1 MKIGKRMKKKS
12 NSLITKIAFT
22 LMHISCLGVFFINYN
37 ITAILVFFIT
47 FSTRTFALTAGYH
60 RYFAH
65 KSFQTSRVFQFILA
79 LVGTWA
85 SQKGPLWWSGH
96 HRYHHIHSDKET
108 DLHSPRNGVFQSH
121 ISWIFEDENNLV
133 DPKYTK
139 DWLKYPEI
147 VWLDKY
153 SHLSFILYLFALFII
168 GLSLNYYY
176 PSLGTSGLDFI
187 FWGGMISTVLLY
199 HTTFSVNSIC
209 HIFGSRDYQTSDN
222 SRNNW
227 LIALITFGEGWH
239 NNHHKFAYSV
249 RNNLKFWQIDIT
261 YIILCLLR
269 KINVVWGF
277 KQPKK
282 TAKATPLN
290 I

>member
-1 MKIGKRMKKKS
+1 MQQQS
-12 NSLITKIAFT
+12 NKFTIIAFSA
-22 LMHISCLGVFFINYN
+22 MHLACLAIFFVNYN
-37 ITAILVFFIT
+37 ITALLVFLVT
-47 FSTRTFALTAGYH
+47 FSMRTFALTAGYH
-60 RYFAH
+60 RYFSH
-65 KSFQTSRVFQFILA
+65 KAFKTSRVFQFILA

-108 DLHSPRNGVFQSH
+108 DMHSPKNGVFQAH
-121 ISWIFEDENNLV
+121 VGWVFEARSDEV
-133 DPKYTK
+133 DPKFIK
-139 DWLKYPEI
+139 DWVKYPEI

-153 SHLSFILYLFALFII
+153 AHESFALYLVGLFILGSCISYF
-168 GLSLNYYY
+168 Y
-176 PSLGTSGLDFI
+176 PTLETSGLAFV
-187 FWGGMISTVLLY
+187 FWGGILSTVLLY

-209 HIFGSRDYQTSDN
+209 HIFGSRDYQTTDN

-249 RNNLKFWQIDIT
+249 RNNLKFWQLDMT
-261 YIILCLLR
+261 YMILYVLKKFR
-269 KINVVWGF
+269 VVWDF

-282 TAKATPLN
+282 TA
-290 I
+290 

>member
-1 MKIGKRMKKKS
+1 MQQQS
-12 NSLITKIAFT
+12 NKFTIIAFST
-22 LMHISCLGVFFINYN
+22 MHLACLAIFFVNYN
-37 ITAILVFFIT
+37 ITALLVFLIT
-47 FSTRTFALTAGYH
+47 FSIRTFALTAGYH
-60 RYFAH
+60 RYFSH
-65 KSFQTSRVFQFILA
+65 KAFQTSRVFQFILA

-108 DLHSPRNGVFQSH
+108 DMHSPKNGVFQAH
-121 ISWIFEDENNLV
+121 VGWVFEARSDDV
-133 DPKYTK
+133 DPKFIK
-139 DWLKYPEI
+139 DWVKYPEI

-153 SHLSFILYLFALFII
+153 AHESFALYLVGLFILGSCISYF
-168 GLSLNYYY
+168 Y
-176 PSLGTSGLDFI
+176 PTLETSGLAFV
-187 FWGGMISTVLLY
+187 FWGGILSTVLLY

-209 HIFGSRDYQTSDN
+209 HIFGSRDYQTTDN

-227 LIALITFGEGWH
+227 LVALITFGEGWH
-239 NNHHKFAYSV
+239 NNHHKFAYSI

-261 YIILCLLR
+261 YIILCVLKKFR
-269 KINVVWGF
+269 IVWNF

-282 TAKATPLN
+282 T

>member
-1 MKIGKRMKKKS
+1 MNQQS
-12 NSLITKIAFT
+12 NKFTIIAFSA
-22 LMHISCLGVFFINYN
+22 MHLACLAIFFVNYN
-37 ITAILVFFIT
+37 ITALFVFLIT
-47 FSTRTFALTAGYH
+47 FSMRTFALTAGYH
-60 RYFAH
+60 RYFSH

-108 DLHSPRNGVFQSH
+108 DMHSPKNGVFQAH
-121 ISWIFEDENNLV
+121 VGWVFEARSDEV
-133 DPKYTK
+133 DPKFIK
-139 DWLKYPEI
+139 DWNKYPEL

-153 SHLSFILYLFALFII
+153 AHESFALYLVGLFILGSCISYF
-168 GLSLNYYY
+168 Y
-176 PSLGTSGLDFI
+176 PTLETSGLAFV
-187 FWGGMISTVLLY
+187 FWGGILSTVLLY

-209 HIFGSRDYQTSDN
+209 HIFGSRDYQTTDN

-239 NNHHKFAYSV
+239 NNHHKFAYSI

-261 YIILCLLR
+261 YMILCILKR
-269 KINVVWGF
+269 FRIVWDF
-277 KQPKK
+277 KQPRK
-282 TAKATPLN
+282 TT
-290 I
+290 